1 MIKKLC
7 QELLHGQDGAAMLI
21 VLSFMA
27 LSIPMVTGMLSFA
40 GTLSKDSQT
49 KTKVL
54 QSQYAS
60 QGCTQHATYRLNNEA
75 NYADNMVIGT
85 PDVYAFDGC
94 TITVTKISVVVSSAN
109 AYADVVLALDVS
121 GSVSAAE
128 LVFLKQAANDIVDA
142 FDLENTEG
150 RIRIGML
157 RFRGSSESVV
167 GMTDVDLH
175 GASEPLHN
183 GINGLVQ
190 GGPGLASG
198 TNLVAAL
205 NASGPQFA
213 TGLGDRVDPPYPVP
227 NLLIVITDGND
238 SAGNSDSDIQNASI
252 ATGAEVFAVGVGS
265 GIDTDTINAIAS
277 DPDIDHAF
285 TAINY
290 VALLGIINDIFAAVY
305 AAAGIGTT
313 FTIQSVSPDGTVN
326 VSTVLLPPE

>member
-1 MIKKLC
+1 
-7 QELLHGQDGAAMLI
+7 MLI

-27 LSIPMVTGMLSFA
+27 LSVPMVTGMLSFA

-49 KTKVL
+49 KTRIL
-54 QSQYAS
+54 HSQYAS

-85 PDVYAFDGC
+85 PDVYAFDSC
-94 TITVTKISVVVSSAN
+94 TITVTKISVVVSIDN

-121 GSVSAAE
+121 GSVDSAE

-142 FDLENTEG
+142 FQLENTEG

-157 RFRGSSESVV
+157 RFRGSGESVV
-167 GMTDVDLH
+167 GVTDVDLH

-238 SAGNSDSDIQNASI
+238 SVGNSDSDIQNASI
-252 ATGAEVFAVGVGS
+252 ATGAEVFAVGVGTD
-265 GIDTDTINAIAS
+265 IEADTINAIAS

-313 FTIQSVSPDGTVN
+313 FTIQSVSPDGTVS
-326 VSTVLLPPE
+326 VSTVILPPE